1 MSYQRA
7 IRIAEEIRRELSDIF
22 RNHVKDP
29 RINDMVSILRAR
41 VSKGSSLCKN
51 LCKYSGRQE
60 RKKKMLWQG

>member
-29 RINDMVSILRAR
+29 V
-41 VSKGSSLCKN
+41 
-51 LCKYSGRQE
+51 
-60 RKKKMLWQG
+60 